1 MNAFELVNSMDDVMA
16 SFNKVYPERTGFLM
30 GVMGC
35 LMNHLQFAHPEAYAD
50 AEKYIEEA
58 VAALIIREQEKLN
71 DAVTVA

>member
-1 MNAFELVNSMDDVMA
+1 MNAFGLVNSINDTMA
-16 SFNKVYPERTGFLM
+16 SFNKPYNERTGFLM

-35 LMNHLQFAHPEAYAD
+35 IMNELKYKNPEAYTA

-71 DAVTVA
+71 DAVTAA